1 MKYIYKN
8 NELIASV
15 YDEVP
20 QETLETLYNDYE
32 ILDNQK
38 TFSKEELYKQGKY
51 TLAYNELIEND
62 TIKTIELKPFEYI
75 ENNQVIFNREQAIK
89 HYENNIYRKEQQEK
103 EKPFTFKNY
112 LQPNRELQDQTS
124 LLKVISLMQTTQQ
137 TEFKDWKMY
146 DTDNKEHYVTLT
158 IQELMRLAMTMQ
170 QQTTKAMKTAS
181 KLREELFTLSNEDLK
196 NYNVEEKWKNE
207 NNKN

>member
-20 QETLETLYNDYE
+20 QEILAELYKDCE
-32 ILDNQK
+32 ILDNEK
-38 TFSKEELYKQGKY
+38 VFTKEELYRQGKY

-62 TIKTIELKPFEYI
+62 IIKTIELKQFEYI
-75 ENNQVIFNREQAIK
+75 EDNKVLFNREQALK
-89 HYENNIYRKEQQEK
+89 YYENNIYRKEQEEK
-103 EKPFTFKNY
+103 EKPFKFKEY

-124 LLKVISLMQTTQQ
+124 LLKVISLMQATKQ

-146 DTDNKEHYVTLT
+146 DTEDKEHYVTLS
-158 IQELMRLAMTMQ
+158 IQELMQLAMTMQ
-170 QQTTKAMKTAS
+170 QQTTRAMRIAS
-181 KLREELFTLSNEDLK
+181 KLREELVTLSDEDLK
-196 NYNVEEKWKNE
+196 NYNLEEKWNNE
-207 NNKN
+207 NK